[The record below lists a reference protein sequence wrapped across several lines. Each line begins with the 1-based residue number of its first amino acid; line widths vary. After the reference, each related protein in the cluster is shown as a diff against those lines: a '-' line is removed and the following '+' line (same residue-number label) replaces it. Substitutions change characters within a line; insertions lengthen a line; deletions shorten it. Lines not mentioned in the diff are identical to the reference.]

1 MTDLTTVRTADLHLI
16 MSVAGAKNWNPEG
29 SPDIAQ
35 AWSRLTEAKDG
46 LEPGPVPGDGQF
58 MIIAFMGHTEL
69 TGYVTDITIGGEPG
83 FRIDLPEKL
92 WGGNE
97 LAWEEYSAKV
107 LFSRRPVTQESVR
120 AAWDET
126 LRRAEE
132 RRAWQEEAAQY
143 RQAAITSGPD
153 DEVTCI
159 CDDGDDPEPGC
170 PEHGHPF

>member
-1 MTDLTTVRTADLHLI
+1 MGEMTTVRTDDLHLI
-16 MSVAGAKNWNPEG
+16 MSVAGAKNWDLEDN
-29 SPDIAQ
+29 PDIAQ
-35 AWSRLTEAKDG
+35 AWRRLTEAKDG
-46 LEPGPVPGDGQF
+46 LEPDPVPGDGQ
-58 MIIAFMGHTEL
+58 FMGHTEL

-83 FRIDLPEKL
+83 FRVDLPEKL

-132 RRAWQEEAAQY
+132 RRRWQEEAARY
-143 RQAAITSGPD
+143 RQAAIASAPD

-159 CDDGDDPEPGC
+159 CDDDAEPEPAC